1 MDRNYKRRH
10 VFLEFITNSLGFT
23 KPNQQNIKMKLT
35 LVLILLNAFATID
48 AFRPKRSRFM
58 RFHRHNDAAKDEQAS
73 IQRKQKLVELISNA
87 KSKDTLN
94 ALMNA
99 LASKTTEQNKQNI
112 RYTLYNISL
121 I

>member
-1 MDRNYKRRH
+1 
-10 VFLEFITNSLGFT
+10 
-23 KPNQQNIKMKLT
+23 MKLT
-35 LVLILLNAFATID
+35 MIVVLLNAVATID
-48 AFRPKRSRFM
+48 AFRPKRSRFL
-58 RFHRHNDAAKDEQAS
+58 RFHRHNDGATDEQTS
-73 IQRKQKLVELISNA
+73 LKRKQKLVELILNA

-99 LASKTTEQNKQNI
+99 LASKTTEQNKQNM

>member
-1 MDRNYKRRH
+1 
-10 VFLEFITNSLGFT
+10 
-23 KPNQQNIKMKLT
+23 MKLT
-35 LVLILLNAFATID
+35 LILVLLNAIATID
-48 AFRPKRSRFM
+48 AFRPKRSRFL
-58 RFHRHNDAAKDEQAS
+58 RFHRHNDEQAAGATDEQTS
-73 IQRKQKLVELISNA
+73 LKRKQKLVELISNA

-99 LASKTTEQNKQNI
+99 LASKTTEQNKQNM

>member
-1 MDRNYKRRH
+1 
-10 VFLEFITNSLGFT
+10 
-23 KPNQQNIKMKLT
+23 MKLS
-35 LVLILLNAFATID
+35 LNIVAILIIINAFATID